1 MSCARTHRLLDAW
14 IDAELDPA
22 TRSEM
27 AAHFAACP
35 ACSALKVQREQLR
48 ESIREAAPRFA
59 TPASLQADVRRALA
73 GEAAQRATRRRGPSW
88 WLAGAMAGA
97 AAVAG
102 AFLTLALLRSVTLES
117 PGDLAVATHVA
128 ALAAA
133 QGDAGRLVQVAASDR
148 HVVKPWFQG
157 KVDFAPPVRDL
168 TAQGFTLLGARLDR
182 IGGQAA
188 AAIVYRIRNHPV
200 ELFVWPAARGETQP
214 LESRANR
221 GFAVATWA
229 ADGLRF
235 AVVSDVE
242 AGDFDRFVAALRA
255 P

>member
-14 IDAELDPA
+14 LDAELDPA
-22 TRSEM
+22 TRAEM

-35 ACSALKVQREQLR
+35 GCTALKSQREQLR
-48 ESIREAAPRFA
+48 ETIREASPRYAMPA
-59 TPASLQADVRRALA
+59 TLPADVRRALA
-73 GEAAQRATRRRGPSW
+73 GEAAQRDSRRQGPSW
-88 WLAGAMAGA
+88 WLTGAMAGA

-102 AFLTLALLRSVTLES
+102 AVLTLALLRAPALES
-117 PGDLAVATHVA
+117 PGDLAVASHVA

-133 QGDAGRLVQVAASDR
+133 QGRAERLVQVVASDR

-168 TAQGFTLLGARLDR
+168 SAEGFTLLGARLDR
-182 IGGQAA
+182 VGGQAA

-200 ELFVWPAARGETQP
+200 ELFVWPAAQGESDP
-214 LESRANR
+214 LKSGANR

-242 AGDFDRFVAALRA
+242 AGDLDRFVAALRA